1 MKITAKGMFKKLGYT
16 KRVLDDRIFYGNGN
30 YIMRHII
37 EFNLKD
43 KIVYSCTEYETGNA
57 IKSLTVNELK
67 AIQKQME
74 ELGWI

>member
-1 MKITAKGMFKKLGYT
+1 MDAREMFKKLGYK
-16 KRVLDDRIFYGNGN
+16 KRAFGDWVFYEKGNRIV
-30 YIMRHII
+30 RHMI

-67 AIQKQME
+67 AIQQQMK